1 MADVKE
7 FNLDGTAIDV
17 KDTVARTAASQA
29 SYDITQLAGRVAA
42 LENLSHLTV
51 SYDAATEV
59 ISFTTT

>member
-7 FNLDGTAIDV
+7 FNLDGVAIDV
-17 KDTVARTAASQA
+17 KDTVARNAASGVA
-29 SYDITQLAGRVAA
+29 YDVTQLAGRVSA